1 MTRRLQRRL
10 LAETALTYDKA
21 FTLAQALEAADRS
34 AKELEKGSGIHAVFQ
49 QGHLI
54 LNMDRKRPIAHV
66 SQSSLRVFGE
76 YAVRVR

>member
-21 FTLAQALEAADRS
+21 FALAQALEAADRS
-34 AKELEKGSGIHAVFQ
+34 AKELEKGSGIHAAFQ

-54 LNMDRKRPIAHV
+54 LSVDRKRP
-66 SQSSLRVFGE
+66 LRTCPNHRCACTE
-76 YAVRVR
+76 SMR